1 MLVCRNRWFN
11 ASFGF
16 RPVYGRKP
24 FVFPLLNV
32 PIVLKE
38 VVGMIEGEI
47 SDIRSTLKS
56 FFRRNPYAKQRAKT
70 KFYKNGA

>member
-24 FVFPLLNV
+24 FVFSTSDL
-32 PIVLKE
+32 PIVFKE
-38 VVGMIEGEI
+38 VMGMIDGDI
-47 SDIRSTLKS
+47 SDISDISNFGSILKS
-56 FFRRNPYAKQRAKT
+56 FFRRSFYAKKRAKT
-70 KFYKNGA
+70 